1 MLAVAIGDSGDRG
14 ESISHP
20 LVMGLTTATDDLPTN
35 AWLQSDS
42 HGIPKIRTRETASNR
57 AADEGVV
64 GITRPPRL

>member
-1 MLAVAIGDSGDRG
+1 M
-14 ESISHP
+14 SHP

-35 AWLQSDS
+35 GWLQSES
-42 HGIPKIRTRETASNR
+42 PGNPKIKTRGTATNR